1 MDPTPSADSAGNSGD
16 VHGGGLLD
24 VAQLSIPAVGACL
37 VVLRTAT
44 ASLAARADFTLDDI
58 ADLRIAVDEAS
69 ALLLLSAAPGS
80 ALKCV
85 FPLSPGFMRGTVARL
100 SQLRPLHTTSARAR
114 QQLLGSLPCRTS
126 HSRTSDVARGLRD
139 ARWTELRWNA

>member
-1 MDPTPSADSAGNSGD
+1 MDPTPSVDSAGNSGD

-24 VAQLSIPAVGACL
+24 VAQLSIPAVSACL

-80 ALKCV
+80 ALECV

-100 SQLRPLHTTSARAR
+100 SQLHTTSARAR

-126 HSRTSDVARGLRD
+126 HSRTSDVAHGLRD